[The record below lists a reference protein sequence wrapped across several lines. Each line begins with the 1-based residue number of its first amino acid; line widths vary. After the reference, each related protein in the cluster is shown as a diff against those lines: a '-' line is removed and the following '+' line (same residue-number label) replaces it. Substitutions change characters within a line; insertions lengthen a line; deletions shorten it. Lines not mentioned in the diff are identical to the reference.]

1 MREMKKQRKRNVFRE
16 WKGIFFILPSLTGV
30 CVFWI
35 FPYLD
40 VIKRSFFTVIGQR
53 FVGLDNYKMVLANQ
67 AFRLA
72 FANTLRFFCICV
84 PLLVIFSLL
93 VALLLNKEKQ
103 KRSRQI
109 LKSCFLLPMAIPV
122 ASVALLWRLLF
133 DRQGLFAHL
142 FICLG
147 LKSIDWMNTGAS
159 FWVLVMSYIW
169 RNLGYD
175 ILLWMA
181 GLSGIPQSLYE
192 AARVDGAG
200 EWKCFTKIT
209 LPNLYSS
216 LFMILVISL
225 LNAFK
230 VFREAYLVAGEYPQ
244 EKMYLLQHLFNNW
257 YRELSINKMSA
268 AAVITGTGIFGLIW
282 IFWRSWGKEGIRL

>member
-1 MREMKKQRKRNVFRE
+1 MKRQQKRGTFRE
-16 WKGIFFILPSLTGV
+16 WKGIFFILPSFTGV

-40 VIKRSFFTVIGQR
+40 VIKRSFFTVIDQS
-53 FVGLDNYKMVLANQ
+53 FVGFDNYKMVLANQ

-84 PLLVIFSLL
+84 PVLVSLSL
-93 VALLLNKEKQ
+93 MIALLLDKKKQ
-103 KRSRQI
+103 SSKI
-109 LKSCFLLPMAIPV
+109 LKSCFLLPMAIPG
-122 ASVALLWRLLF
+122 ASVVLLWKLLF
-133 DRQGLFAHL
+133 DRQGFFNHL
-142 FICLG
+142 LSCLG
-147 LKSIDWMNTGAS
+147 LESIDWMDTGAS

-175 ILLWMA
+175 IVLWTA
-181 GLSGIPQSLYE
+181 GLSGIPRSLYE

-209 LPNLYSS
+209 LPNLSSS
-216 LFMILVISL
+216 LFTIIVLSV

-257 YRELSINKMSA
+257 YRDLSIDKMSA
-268 AAVITGTGIFGLIW
+268 AAVMTGVLISGLIW
-282 IFWRSWGKEGIRL
+282 IFWRNWGKEEPRL